1 MGLAGDDARGPGDAR
16 ADRSGPWLDAWN
28 ASADILWDAWGDEL
42 WLQDL
47 YGSPLHIFGP
57 AHGFAGNVL
66 VLARGGAL
74 DQARRRELE
83 RRAVRAL
90 ARHAIRADGLA
101 QWPPSLEPSSQEA
114 RTQWCHGAPGIVASC
129 ATLAPGDAE
138 LDELLLAGGELTWRA
153 GPLRKGASLCHGTA
167 GNGYAF
173 LKLFER
179 TGDELWLER
188 ARAFAMHA
196 VAQVEQGLRRARTG
210 PSHALDRRPRDGP
223 LRRELPLRD
232 GRVPDDRPLLS
243 SGSPRSLRPAGRT
256 RRRNVAS
263 ALAPVVLRCRP
274 SSPNHE
280 CPLEYAFQSAT
291 TSCGHRLPGRLDRD
305 VRRVVDGAG
314 LTERDPDD
322 ALHALRQRGSH
333 HAVDALAIALRRLV
347 VADVHDQH
355 VAEPAPVAP
364 GRPAAPSSGSS
375 RCRCSS
381 LRRGGGTP
389 RGRASTRTRASAAA
403 GRPACR
409 GSRRR
414 PSRRRTS
421 RGAVVTV
428 RRSQRSPSPR
438 RRRRRTPRR
447 RVRAHAAS
455 DHRIGRV

>member
-1 MGLAGDDARGPGDAR
+1 MAELRREWGEVAARLPDAYRARPDFPELVDGPVPSLLNGESGILLVAHRLAPTVEQERQLRAAIEANAENPTRELMWGSPGTMLAAQVMHERTGRDA
-16 ADRSGPWLDAWN
+16 WLDAWN

-196 VAQVEQGLRRARTG
+196 VAQVEQGLAEHGRGRHTLWTG
-210 PSHALDRRPRDGP
+210 DPGTALY
-223 LRRELPLRD
+223 
-232 GRVPDDRPLLS
+232 
-243 SGSPRSLRPAGRT
+243 
-256 RRRNVAS
+256 
-263 ALAPVVLRCRP
+263 
-274 SSPNHE
+274 
-280 CPLEYAFQSAT
+280 LESCLSAT
-291 TSCGHRLPGRLDRD
+291 AAFPTIDRF
-305 VRRVVDGAG
+305 
-314 LTERDPDD
+314 
-322 ALHALRQRGSH
+322 
-333 HAVDALAIALRRLV
+333 
-347 VADVHDQH
+347 
-355 VAEPAPVAP
+355 
-364 GRPAAPSSGSS
+364 
-375 RCRCSS
+375 
-381 LRRGGGTP
+381 
-389 RGRASTRTRASAAA
+389 
-403 GRPACR
+403 
-409 GSRRR
+409 
-414 PSRRRTS
+414 
-421 RGAVVTV
+421 
-428 RRSQRSPSPR
+428 
-438 RRRRRTPRR
+438 
-447 RVRAHAAS
+447 
-455 DHRIGRV
+455 